1 MCSLCSFCRIKSL
14 LVRQMVNPRRS
25 KKPRSCGAGNVW
37 HPILDECMTLK
48 QYMDY
53 EKFYGANSKAR
64 KKLSSRP
71 QPSSPPSQP
80 SSAVD
85 VPDPSTAIQQEV
97 KKKKSTVK

>member
-1 MCSLCSFCRIKSL
+1 MCSLCSFCRIGSL
-14 LVRQMVNPRRS
+14 LVRQMVEPSKS
-25 KKPRSCGAGNVW
+25 KKPRSCGPGNVW

-53 EKFYGANSKAR
+53 EKFYGSMRN
-64 KKLSSRP
+64 KKLPDFS
-71 QPSSPPSQP
+71 QPSPPPSQP

-97 KKKKSTVK
+97 KKRKAQ